1 MPRGPSISKRARAGA
16 FLGALLAVSGAG
28 HASAQPRA
36 ASPAIAP
43 GVEAALRAGEESP
56 ELRSLRLLEEELFG
70 PAPRASATPPRVHG
84 LELPPAL
91 TSDGPAEAPVVA
103 EGGRDLAWLEGI
115 ALPDLP
121 IRWDDRVV
129 RYLELFRDD
138 PRGRALMRAWYQ
150 RLGRHGAMIEG
161 ALERAGMP
169 RDLRCVALAESG
181 FDPTARSGA
190 GAVGMWQFVEATGAE
205 YGLER
210 THWVDERQ
218 DPLRST
224 AAAAAYLGHLH
235 RRLGNW
241 ELTFAAYNMGY
252 GALLRAIRKYNT
264 NDYAL
269 LSRVEAG
276 LPFETTVYVAKILAC
291 AVVLRNPERFG
302 LSDVTQDAPI
312 TLRAVDVPGGVNLGT
327 LARAAGMDRDALAAL
342 NPELLRGRT
351 PPNAPRYDLRLPA
364 DRVDA
369 FARAARRIRP
379 GEEGQQAYVVRF
391 GESLEDVADRY
402 RTTVDALR
410 ATNEIREN
418 ERVGPG
424 TALLVPAV
432 APREVRRSGE
442 PPVVAVPDAP
452 FRYEGRRRAFYRTS
466 SGDTLAAIAEFFR
479 VTVDELRT
487 WNHLD
492 PAAAVPAG
500 LMIQLFV
507 PTSVDLARAV
517 VLTPDEVRILT
528 VGSDEFFDYHER
540 QRGRV
545 RVRYDVREG
554 DTLESIATRFGL
566 EPADLSRINRIGRS
580 ELLAPGRALVVYC
593 APERAPRPATADGA
607 ATVAAETPPAVE
619 AASSRAE

>member
-1 MPRGPSISKRARAGA
+1 MLRRLGIPLLVALAG
-16 FLGALLAVSGAG
+16 SGT
-28 HASAQPRA
+28 ASAQPRA
-36 ASPAIAP
+36 ASSELAP
-43 GVEAALRAGEESP
+43 GVEAFLRAGEESA
-56 ELRSLRLLEEELFG
+56 ELRALRLLEEEVFG
-70 PAPRASATPPRVHG
+70 PVGRVDERAPRVRG
-84 LELPPAL
+84 LEVPPAL
-91 TSDGPAEAPVVA
+91 TADAPPTAAVVTS
-103 EGGRDLAWLEGI
+103 GGRDLAWLQGV

-150 RLGRHGAMIEG
+150 RLGRHGAMIESS
-161 ALERAGMP
+161 LERAGMP

-181 FDPTARSGA
+181 FDPGARSGA
-190 GAVGMWQFVEATGAE
+190 GAVGMWQFVETTGAE
-205 YGLER
+205 YGLEKN
-210 THWVDERQ
+210 HWVDERR

-241 ELTFAAYNMGY
+241 ELAFAAYNMGY

-302 LSDVTQDAPI
+302 LAEVAQDAPI
-312 TLRAVDVPGGVNLGT
+312 TLRTVDVPGGVSLGV
-327 LARAAGMDRDALAAL
+327 LARAAGMEREALAAL

-351 PPNAPRYDLRLPA
+351 PPGATRYDIRIPA
-364 DRVDA
+364 DRVDV

-379 GEEGQQAYVVRF
+379 GEEGKRPYVLRF
-391 GESLEDVADRY
+391 GESLDEVAKRY
-402 RTTVDALR
+402 RTTVDELR
-410 ATNEIREN
+410 ATNEIGET
-418 ERVGPG
+418 EPIGAG

-432 APREVRRSGE
+432 APREERSSTGE
-442 PPVVAVPDAP
+442 RPVVAVPDAQ

-466 SGDTLAAIAEFFR
+466 AGDTLEEIAAFFR

-492 PAAAVPAG
+492 AAAAVPPG
-500 LMIQLFV
+500 LLVQLFV
-507 PTSVDLARAV
+507 PTSVDLSRAV
-517 VLTPDEVRILT
+517 VLTPDEVRVLT
-528 VGSDEFFDYHER
+528 VGSEEFFDYHER

-545 RVRYDVREG
+545 RVRYCVREG
-554 DTLESIATRFGL
+554 DTLDSIASRFGL
-566 EPADLSRINRIGRS
+566 ETADLSRINRVGRS
-580 ELLAPGRALVVYC
+580 ESLSPGRELIVYC
-593 APERAPRPATADGA
+593 APERAPAPEAP
-607 ATVAAETPPAVE
+607 VAEAPSRRSAE
-619 AASSRAE
+619 